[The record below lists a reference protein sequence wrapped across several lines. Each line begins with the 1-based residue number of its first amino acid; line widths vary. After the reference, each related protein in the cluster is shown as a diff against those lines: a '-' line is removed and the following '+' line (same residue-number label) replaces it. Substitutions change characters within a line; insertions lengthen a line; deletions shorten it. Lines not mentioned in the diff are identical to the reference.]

1 MILSYRS
8 QKMTVDVSFVD
19 LTTVKKAIYM
29 TVEKSIR
36 RIKMTEKKELAE
48 KPKKSRRG
56 FLRYKENPFLLPAVS
71 NTKSGSKKVTS
82 NKDKLLIINEE
93 TGEQLAGAGFFHYE
107 EVDKTQFLKL
117 YINGVKALTELT
129 SPGTKVFE
137 VLYRTVQDNINK
149 DRVTL
154 AYDLIDQNV
163 VSISEST
170 FYRGMK
176 ELIEKK
182 FIAETTIQNLYFIN
196 PDYIFNGDRLSFVK
210 TFIKSNDPKKIAKK

>member
-1 MILSYRS
+1 
-8 QKMTVDVSFVD
+8 MTVTLSFVD
-19 LTTVKKAIYM
+19 LTTVKNPLYM
-29 TVEKSIR
+29 TVGKPIR
-36 RIKMTEKKELAE
+36 RINMKENKEVAE

-56 FLRYKENPFLLPAVS
+56 FLRYKENPFLLPAVT
-71 NTKSGSKKVTS
+71 NTKSGSKRVTS
-82 NKDKLLIINEE
+82 NKDKLLIINEQ

-117 YINGVKALTELT
+117 YINGVKALTEL
-129 SPGTKVFE
+129 SSSGTKVFE

-149 DRVTL
+149 DKVL
-154 AYDLIDQNV
+154 IAYDLIDQDI

-170 FYRGMK
+170 FFRGMK

-210 TFIKSNDPKKIAKK
+210 TFIKSNDPKQITKK

>member
-1 MILSYRS
+1 M
-8 QKMTVDVSFVD
+8 K
-19 LTTVKKAIYM
+19 
-29 TVEKSIR
+29 
-36 RIKMTEKKELAE
+36 EKKEVVE

-56 FLRYKENPFLLPAVS
+56 FLRYKENPFLLPAVT
-71 NTKSGSKKVTS
+71 NTNSGTKKVTS
-82 NKDKLLIINEE
+82 NKDKLLIISEK

-117 YINGVKALTELT
+117 YINGVKALTEL
-129 SPGTKVFE
+129 SSSGTKVFE
-137 VLYRTVQDNINK
+137 VLYRTVQDNMNK
-149 DRVTL
+149 DKVL
-154 AYDLIDQNV
+154 IAYDLIDQDI

-170 FYRGMK
+170 FFRGMK

-210 TFIKSNDPKKIAKK
+210 TFIKSNDPKKLSKK

>member
-1 MILSYRS
+1 M
-8 QKMTVDVSFVD
+8 SFVD
-19 LTTVKKAIYM
+19 LTTVKNPLYM

-36 RIKMTEKKELAE
+36 RGKMIEKKEAAG

-56 FLRYKENPFLLPAVS
+56 FLRYRENPFLLPTVT
-71 NTKSGSKKVTS
+71 NTNSGSKRVTS
-82 NKDKLLIINEE
+82 NKDKLLIINEK

-129 SPGTKVFE
+129 SAGTKVFE

-149 DRVTL
+149 DRITL
-154 AYDLIDQNV
+154 AYDLIDQNTV
-163 VSISEST
+163 NISEST
-170 FYRGMK
+170 FFRGMK

-182 FIAETTIQNLYFIN
+182 FIAETTIQNVYFIN

-210 TFIKSNDPKKIAKK
+210 TFIKKNDPKNLQK